1 MLDDACAFAARLPSP
16 CGGPV
21 EVRPVGPGQSLPL
34 CVRHYVGPWPLASA
48 PADLDAHRAMH
59 HEPGPPVAAVSLA
72 TVVARHSEHLELL
85 EQQVA
90 RQERVINALLERL
103 VDER

>member
-1 MLDDACAFAARLPSP
+1 MLDDACAFAARLPDP

-21 EVRPVGPGQSLPL
+21 EARLVSPGQTLSL
-34 CVRHYVGPWPLASA
+34 CVRHYLGPWPVETAS
-48 PADLDAHRAMH
+48 PDAHRALH
-59 HEPGPPVAAVSLA
+59 HGPSSSVAAVSLA